1 MMMTTEKQTAGIR
14 MGFKFVQSDLRSK
27 NGHEAP
33 WVVGE
38 WRKHEG
44 ALAMCEQ
51 GFHYCKD
58 ALDSLKYVYGDRWF
72 MVEVRGEEQTEGNKT
87 VACEMRLVREIPMK
101 AVAVR
106 FALACAGMVLDK
118 FESKYPDDDRPRKA
132 MEAAKAWLDNPTEA
146 NRSAAGSAARSA
158 ASAAESAAWSA
169 ESAVRS
175 AAESASAESAAQ
187 QQSQQHGQQSQQ
199 SAAWSAAVSSV
210 SSMVS
215 STASAWSAAVARQ
228 RKELARIIAEA
239 IPA

>member
-1 MMMTTEKQTAGIR
+1 MREAIAMTTEKQTAGIR
-14 MGFKFVQSDLRSK
+14 MGFKFVRSDLRSK
-27 NGHEAP
+27 NGRDAP

-44 ALAMCEQ
+44 ALAMCDQ

-58 ALDSLKYVYGDRWF
+58 ALDSLEYIYGDRWF
-72 MVEVRGEEQTEGNKT
+72 IVEARGEEQTDGNKT

-101 AVAVR
+101 VVAVR

-146 NRSAAGSAARSA
+146 NRSAA
-158 ASAAESAAWSA
+158 SAAWSA
-169 ESAVRS
+169 ESAARS
-175 AAESASAESAAQ
+175 AESAESAA
-187 QQSQQHGQQSQQ
+187 
-199 SAAWSAAVSSV
+199 SAASA
-210 SSMVS
+210 
-215 STASAWSAAVARQ
+215 AWSAAVARQ
-228 RKELARIIAEA
+228 RKELARIIAET

>member
-1 MMMTTEKQTAGIR
+1 MPEAIAMTTEKQTAGIR
-14 MGFKFVQSDLRSK
+14 TGFKFVQSDLRSK

-44 ALAMCEQ
+44 GLAMCGQ

-146 NRSAAGSAARSA
+146 NRSAASAASAARSA
-158 ASAAESAAWSA
+158 E
-169 ESAVRS
+169 
-175 AAESASAESAAQ
+175 
-187 QQSQQHGQQSQQ
+187 
-199 SAAWSAAVSSV
+199 
-210 SSMVS
+210 
-215 STASAWSAAVARQ
+215 SAAVARQ
-228 RKELARIIAEA
+228 RKELARIIAET

>member
-1 MMMTTEKQTAGIR
+1 MREAIAMTTEKQSAGMR

-44 ALAMCEQ
+44 ALAMCGQ

-58 ALDSLKYVYGDRWF
+58 ALDSLEYVYGDRWF

-146 NRSAAGSAARSA
+146 NRSAARSA
-158 ASAAESAAWSA
+158 
-169 ESAVRS
+169 
-175 AAESASAESAAQ
+175 
-187 QQSQQHGQQSQQ
+187 
-199 SAAWSAAVSSV
+199 AAVSSV
-210 SSMVS
+210 SSTVSSMVS
-215 STASAWSAAVARQ
+215 RVSSDGQQQSAASAAWSARQQSQQQLHASARNS
-228 RKELARIIAEA
+228 
-239 IPA
+239 PAS